1 MSFWPGEKLRYAETH
16 FKFKLPWSL
25 LYKPWPEIIFD
36 APFQFVPGVE
46 PTLWIVVR
54 DADRFPTTLKTAE
67 ILLKHTVNKDFN
79 YAFDNAT
86 GNARQQ
92 DIAISRDLNL
102 DVHEQMQ
109 FIPFPLGEVP
119 AGTYEAHC
127 KLTVEREGKTQTFE
141 RWNLPRLKQVPIRFK
156 VLNEFPPTAPGYVAG
171 EMHCHTHYSAD
182 HVEYGATP
190 AVLQQAAKAVGLD
203 FVSCTDHA
211 YDFAFTQED
220 YTKEAESP
228 VPRFQK
234 LREEIAAL
242 PRENEKGE
250 RMPLLLAGEEVSAGN
265 SKGEN
270 VHMTVLA
277 PDGYL
282 PGLGD
287 CGRYWLENRPTRSI
301 KQILNDT
308 EAHCFAAHPF
318 QQMGLL
324 EKFVFRRG
332 YWKPE
337 DLNIANKSAEKN
349 AKNFNNENASKK
361 HSIRGIQF
369 WNGIR
374 DEGFKLGREFWI
386 GELGKGNY
394 LLPIGGNDAHGDLN
408 DTTAVDLPLLSLK
421 HSRAH
426 IFGNV
431 RTVVKLDDNHTRRE
445 SRPTEL
451 GMTEPNGWDLSE
463 AKVQRR
469 KTKDEREACHPE
481 QSFSTNGRESIQF
494 HPKDPEQLD
503 ERRKTKDEREACHP
517 ELLDERRKTK
527 DERETCHPEPS
538 FSTNGRE
545 SIQFH
550 LKDPV
555 TLNEAFSGDNCYIT
569 DGPALWWERDRNGIT
584 FHARSNKETG
594 GGFRYIRIYG
604 RRMLSNGKLAPN
616 EEIVLGSLIAA
627 PDHADIPVAPFD
639 FAYVRAEC
647 ETATGKFA
655 LTSAA
660 QLLDQR
666 FKKTL

>member
-46 PTLWIVVR
+46 PYLWIVVR
-54 DADRFPTTLKTAE
+54 DADRFPTTIKNAE
-67 ILLKHTVNKDFN
+67 IVLKARVQDARSTQDAPQPDIVICKDMN
-79 YAFDNAT
+79 IEV
-86 GNARQQ
+86 R
-92 DIAISRDLNL
+92 
-102 DVHEQMQ
+102 EQMK
-109 FIPFPLGEVP
+109 FIPIALGKIP
-119 AGTYEAHC
+119 AGAYEAHC
-127 KLTVEREGKTQTFE
+127 KLTVERNGKSQTFE
-141 RWNLPRLKQVPIRFK
+141 RWNLPRLKPVPLRFK
-156 VLNEFPPTAPGYVAG
+156 VLNETPPIAPGYAAG

-190 AVLQQAAKAVGLD
+190 EVLQLAAKAVGLD
-203 FVSCTDHA
+203 FVNCTDHA

-220 YTKEAESP
+220 YTKEADSP

-242 PRENEKGE
+242 PVKDENGGD
-250 RMPLLLAGEEVSAGN
+250 MPLMLAGEEVSAGN

-277 PDGYL
+277 PEGYL

-301 KQILNDT
+301 KQILNMT

-337 DLNIANKSAEKN
+337 DLQLKN
-349 AKNFNNENASKK
+349 K
-361 HSIRGIQF
+361 HSIRGLQF

-386 GELGKGNY
+386 NELSKGNY

-408 DTTAVDLPLLSLK
+408 SMTAVDLPLISLK
-421 HSRAH
+421 HTRAH
-426 IFGNV
+426 TFGNV
-431 RTVVKLDDNHTRRE
+431 RTVVKLDERRE
-445 SRPTEL
+445 TRDES
-451 GMTEPNGWDLSE
+451 D
-463 AKVQRR
+463 AKQ
-469 KTKDEREACHPE
+469 EFP
-481 QSFSTNGRESIQF
+481 
-494 HPKDPEQLD
+494 L
-503 ERRKTKDEREACHP
+503 
-517 ELLDERRKTK
+517 
-527 DERETCHPEPS
+527 
-538 FSTNGRE
+538 
-545 SIQFH
+545 
-550 LKDPV
+550 
-555 TLNEAFSGDNCYIT
+555 TLADINAAFAADNCYIT
-569 DGPALWWERDRNGIT
+569 DGPALWWERNDNGIT

-604 RRMLSNGKLAPN
+604 RRIQPNGKLAP
-616 EEIVLGSLIAA
+616 EEEVMIGSQVAT
-627 PDHADIPVAPFD
+627 PDHADIPVATLG

-647 ETATGKFA
+647 ETATRKFA

-660 QLLDQR
+660 RIQ
-666 FKKTL
+666 

>member
-36 APFQFVPGVE
+36 APFQFVPRVE
-46 PTLWIVVR
+46 PYLWIVVR
-54 DADRFPTTLKTAE
+54 DADRFPTTIKNAE
-67 ILLKHTVNKDFN
+67 IVLK
-79 YAFDNAT
+79 
-86 GNARQQ
+86 ARVQ
-92 DIAISRDLNL
+92 DAQFQDAQSQDAARPDIVICKDLNIE
-102 DVHEQMQ
+102 VREQMK
-109 FIPFPLGEVP
+109 FIPIALGKIP
-119 AGTYEAHC
+119 AGAYEAHC
-127 KLTVEREGKTQTFE
+127 KLTIEREGKSQTFE
-141 RWNLPRLKQVPIRFK
+141 RWNLPRLKPVPLRFK
-156 VLNEFPPTAPGYVAG
+156 VLNETLPIAPGYAAG

-190 AVLQQAAKAVGLD
+190 EVLQLAAKAVGLD
-203 FVSCTDHA
+203 FVNCTDHA

-220 YTKEAESP
+220 YTKEADSP

-242 PRENEKGE
+242 PKKDENGGD
-250 RMPLLLAGEEVSAGN
+250 MPLMLAGEEVSAGN

-277 PDGYL
+277 PEGYL

-301 KQILNDT
+301 KQILNMT

-337 DLNIANKSAEKN
+337 DLQLKN
-349 AKNFNNENASKK
+349 K
-361 HSIRGIQF
+361 HSIRGLQF

-386 GELGKGNY
+386 NELGKGNY

-408 DTTAVDLPLLSLK
+408 SMTAVDLPLISLK
-421 HSRAH
+421 HTRAH
-426 IFGNV
+426 TFGNV
-431 RTVVKLDDNHTRRE
+431 RTVIKVGSRKSDKCEDRE
-445 SRPTEL
+445 SHPCLHGYDRDQHL
-451 GMTEPNGWDLSE
+451 G
-463 AKVQRR
+463 
-469 KTKDEREACHPE
+469 
-481 QSFSTNGRESIQF
+481 SIQVGSNAKQEF
-494 HPKDPEQLD
+494 PL
-503 ERRKTKDEREACHP
+503 
-517 ELLDERRKTK
+517 
-527 DERETCHPEPS
+527 
-538 FSTNGRE
+538 
-545 SIQFH
+545 
-550 LKDPV
+550 
-555 TLNEAFSGDNCYIT
+555 TLADINAAFAADNCYIT
-569 DGPALWWERDRNGIT
+569 DGPALWWERNDNGIT

-604 RRMLSNGKLAPN
+604 RRIQPNGKLAP
-616 EEIVLGSLIAA
+616 EEEVMIGSLVAA
-627 PDHADIPVAPFD
+627 PDHADIPVATLG

-647 ETATGKFA
+647 ETATRKFA

-660 QLLDQR
+660 RIQ
-666 FKKTL
+666 

>member
-1 MSFWPGEKLRYAETH
+1 MSFLPGEKLRYAETH

-46 PTLWIVVR
+46 PMLWIVVR
-54 DADRFPTTLKTAE
+54 DADHFPTTLKTAE
-67 ILLKHTVNKDFN
+67 ITLKHVSSTSELNVIPASEIHVIPAPEPEPN
-79 YAFDNAT
+79 DNVIADPIRHLSAT
-86 GNARQQ
+86 IQHG
-92 DIAISRDLNL
+92 IISKDLNIE
-102 DVHEQMQ
+102 VHEQMK
-109 FIPFPLGEVP
+109 FIPIALGKIP

-127 KLTVEREGKTQTFE
+127 KLTVERNGKTQTFE
-141 RWNLPRLKQVPIRFK
+141 RWNLPRLKPVPLRFK
-156 VLNEFPPTAPGYVAG
+156 VLNEELPIAPGYAAG
-171 EMHCHTHYSAD
+171 EMHCHTYYSAD

-190 AVLQQAAKAVGLD
+190 EVLQQAAKAVGLD

-220 YTKEAESP
+220 FTKEAESP

-242 PRENEKGE
+242 PKTDENGD
-250 RMPLLLAGEEVSAGN
+250 RLPLLIAGEEVSAGN

-270 VHMTVLA
+270 VHMTVLG
-277 PDGYL
+277 PEGYL

-287 CGRYWLENRPTRSI
+287 CGRYWLENKPTRSI
-301 KQILNDT
+301 KQILSMT

-337 DLNIANKSAEKN
+337 DLNIPNERAGKG
-349 AKNFNNENASKK
+349 AKKTHA
-361 HSIRGIQF
+361 IRGLQF

-386 GELGKGNY
+386 NELGKGNC

-408 DTTAVDLPLLSLK
+408 SMTAVDLPLISLK
-421 HSRAH
+421 HTRAH
-426 IFGNV
+426 TFGKV
-431 RTVVKLDDNHTRRE
+431 RTVVKLDERRE
-445 SRPTEL
+445 TR
-451 GMTEPNGWDLSE
+451 
-463 AKVQRR
+463 
-469 KTKDEREACHPE
+469 DESGSTTMCHPE
-481 QSFSTNGRESIQF
+481 QSEGSS
-494 HPKDPEQLD
+494 KVSLSLD
-503 ERRKTKDEREACHP
+503 AI
-517 ELLDERRKTK
+517 
-527 DERETCHPEPS
+527 
-538 FSTNGRE
+538 NA
-545 SIQFH
+545 
-550 LKDPV
+550 
-555 TLNEAFSGDNCYIT
+555 AFTADNCYIT
-569 DGPALWWERDRNGIT
+569 DGPALWWERSDKELSKEIT
-584 FHARSNKETG
+584 FHARSNKEMG

-604 RRMLSNGKLAPN
+604 RRELPNGKLAPT
-616 EEIVLGSLIAA
+616 EEIMLGSLIAA
-627 PDHADIPVAPFD
+627 PDHADIPVATFG

-660 QLLDQR
+660 QI
-666 FKKTL
+666 F

>member
-1 MSFWPGEKLRYAETH
+1 MSFLPGEKLRYAETH

-46 PTLWIVVR
+46 PMLWIVVR
-54 DADRFPTTLKTAE
+54 DADRFPTTIKTVE
-67 ILLKHTVNKDFN
+67 IRLSNVIPAGTLLESNATENAARQPDVVINKD
-79 YAFDNAT
+79 
-86 GNARQQ
+86 
-92 DIAISRDLNL
+92 LNTE
-102 DVHEQMQ
+102 VQEQMR
-109 FIPFPLGEVP
+109 FIPLALGKIP
-119 AGTYEAHC
+119 AGTYKAHC
-127 KLTVEREGKTQTFE
+127 KLTIERKGKTQTFE
-141 RWNLPRLKQVPIRFK
+141 RWNLPRLKPVPLRFK
-156 VLNEFPPTAPGYVAG
+156 VLSEALPIAPGYAAG

-190 AVLQQAAKAVGLD
+190 EVLQQAAKAVGLD

-220 YTKEAESP
+220 FTKEANSP

-242 PRENEKGE
+242 PSTDENGN
-250 RMPLLLAGEEVSAGN
+250 RLPLMIAGEEVSAGN

-270 VHMTVLA
+270 VHMTVLG
-277 PDGYL
+277 PEGYL

-301 KQILNDT
+301 KQILNMT

-337 DLNIANKSAEKN
+337 DLNLSG
-349 AKNFNNENASKK
+349 K
-361 HSIRGIQF
+361 HAIRGIQF

-386 GELGKGNY
+386 NELGKGNY

-408 DTTAVDLPLLSLK
+408 SMTAVNLPLISLK
-421 HSRAH
+421 HTRAH
-426 IFGNV
+426 TFGNV
-431 RTVVKLDDNHTRRE
+431 RTVVRI
-445 SRPTEL
+445 
-451 GMTEPNGWDLSE
+451 
-463 AKVQRR
+463 
-469 KTKDEREACHPE
+469 DER
-481 QSFSTNGRESIQF
+481 G
-494 HPKDPEQLD
+494 
-503 ERRKTKDEREACHP
+503 
-517 ELLDERRKTK
+517 
-527 DERETCHPEPS
+527 ETLAS
-538 FSTNGRE
+538 
-545 SIQFH
+545 
-550 LKDPV
+550 
-555 TLNEAFSGDNCYIT
+555 LNAAFSGDNCYVT
-569 DGPALWWERDRNGIT
+569 DGPALWWERSDKEKSKEIT
-584 FHARSNKETG
+584 FHARSNKEMG

-604 RRMLSNGKLAPN
+604 RRELPNGKLAVE
-616 EEIVLGSLIAA
+616 EEIMLGSLIAA
-627 PDHADIPVAPFD
+627 PDHADIPVATFG

-647 ETATGKFA
+647 ETATGRFA

-660 QLLDQR
+660 RVQQ
-666 FKKTL
+666 

>member
-46 PTLWIVVR
+46 PYLWIVVR
-54 DADRFPTTLKTAE
+54 DADHFPTTIKNAEIVLKTR
-67 ILLKHTVNKDFN
+67 TQ
-79 YAFDNAT
+79 NAQ
-86 GNARQQ
+86 ALDLQLQ
-92 DIAISRDLNL
+92 DAPQPDIVIRKDLNTE
-102 DVHEQMQ
+102 VREQMK
-109 FIPFPLGEVP
+109 FIPLALGKIP

-127 KLTVEREGKTQTFE
+127 KLTIERNGKTQTFE
-141 RWNLPRLKQVPIRFK
+141 RWNLPRLKPVPLRFK
-156 VLNEFPPTAPGYVAG
+156 ILNEMPPIAPGYAAG

-190 AVLQQAAKAVGLD
+190 EVLQLAAKAVGLD
-203 FVSCTDHA
+203 FVNCTDHA

-220 YTKEAESP
+220 YTKEADSP

-234 LREEIAAL
+234 LREEIASL
-242 PRENEKGE
+242 PVKDENGND
-250 RMPLLLAGEEVSAGN
+250 MPLMLAGEEVSVGN

-277 PDGYL
+277 PEGYL

-301 KQILNDT
+301 KQILNMT

-318 QQMGLL
+318 QQMGML

-337 DLNIANKSAEKN
+337 DLQQKN
-349 AKNFNNENASKK
+349 K
-361 HSIRGIQF
+361 HSIRGLQF
-369 WNGIR
+369 WNGSR

-386 GELGKGNY
+386 NELGKGNY

-408 DTTAVDLPLLSLK
+408 SMTAVDLPLISLK
-421 HSRAH
+421 YTRAH
-426 IFGNV
+426 TFGNV
-431 RTVVKLDDNHTRRE
+431 RTVIKLDE
-445 SRPTEL
+445 SGAKQKP
-451 GMTEPNGWDLSE
+451 PLSL
-463 AKVQRR
+463 A
-469 KTKDEREACHPE
+469 AI
-481 QSFSTNGRESIQF
+481 N
-494 HPKDPEQLD
+494 
-503 ERRKTKDEREACHP
+503 A
-517 ELLDERRKTK
+517 
-527 DERETCHPEPS
+527 
-538 FSTNGRE
+538 
-545 SIQFH
+545 
-550 LKDPV
+550 
-555 TLNEAFSGDNCYIT
+555 AFAADNCYIT
-569 DGPALWWERDRNGIT
+569 DGPALWWERDHNGIT

-594 GGFRYIRIYG
+594 GGFRYVRIYG
-604 RRMLSNGKLAPN
+604 RRIQSNGKLAP
-616 EEIVLGSLIAA
+616 EEEVMIGSQVAT
-627 PDHADIPVAPFD
+627 PDHADISVATLG

-660 QLLDQR
+660 QLR
-666 FKKTL
+666 

>member
-67 ILLKHTVNKDFN
+67 ILLKHTVGNDFN
-79 YAFDNAT
+79 YAFDNAAEKT
-86 GNARQQ
+86 LQQ

-102 DVHEQMQ
+102 EVREQMQ

-141 RWNLPRLKQVPIRFK
+141 RWNLPRLKQAPLRFK

-220 YTKEAESP
+220 YTKEAQSP

-234 LREEIAAL
+234 LREEIATL

-308 EAHCFAAHPF
+308 DAHCFAAHPF

-349 AKNFNNENASKK
+349 AKDFNNESATKK

-386 GELGKGNY
+386 NELGKGNY

-431 RTVVKLDDNHTRRE
+431 RTVIRVGSWKLEVGSDAKQE
-445 SRPTEL
+445 SPLMRHPRPTGGDPHNDSAL
-451 GMTEPNGWDLSE
+451 PHSMSSRTPFRDHLTHTLS
-463 AKVQRR
+463 
-469 KTKDEREACHPE
+469 
-481 QSFSTNGRESIQF
+481 
-494 HPKDPEQLD
+494 LD
-503 ERRKTKDEREACHP
+503 V
-517 ELLDERRKTK
+517 
-527 DERETCHPEPS
+527 
-538 FSTNGRE
+538 
-545 SIQFH
+545 I
-550 LKDPV
+550 
-555 TLNEAFSGDNCYIT
+555 NEAFAADNCYIT
-569 DGPALWWERDRNGIT
+569 DGPALWWELSGKDIL

-604 RRMLSNGKLAPN
+604 RRMLSNGKLAPD

-627 PDHADIPVAPFD
+627 PDHADIPVATFD

-660 QLLDQR
+660 RLR
-666 FKKTL
+666 

>member
-1 MSFWPGEKLRYAETH
+1 MSFLPGEKLRYAETH

-54 DADRFPTTLKTAE
+54 DADRFPTTLKNAE
-67 ILLKHTVNKDFN
+67 IVLKSAVDECCGTYFE
-79 YAFDNAT
+79 
-86 GNARQQ
+86 NARAQEAQTRDARFQ
-92 DIAISRDLNL
+92 DAHKPRITICKELNIE
-102 DVHEQMQ
+102 VREQMR
-109 FIPFPLGEVP
+109 FIPLALGKIP
-119 AGTYEAHC
+119 AGSYEAHC
-127 KLTVEREGKTQTFE
+127 KLTVERDGKTQTFE
-141 RWNLPRLKQVPIRFK
+141 RWNLPRLKPVPLRFK
-156 VLNEFPPTAPGYVAG
+156 VLNEKPPIAPGYAAG

-190 AVLQQAAKAVGLD
+190 EVLQQAAKAVGLD

-220 YTKEAESP
+220 YTKEAVSP

-234 LREEIAAL
+234 LSEEIAAL
-242 PRENEKGE
+242 PEKDENGGD
-250 RMPLLLAGEEVSAGN
+250 MPLMIAGEEVSAGN

-270 VHMTVLA
+270 VHMTVLG
-277 PDGYL
+277 PEGYL

-301 KQILNDT
+301 KQILNMT

-337 DLNIANKSAEKN
+337 DLNIKG
-349 AKNFNNENASKK
+349 K
-361 HSIRGIQF
+361 HPIRGLQF

-386 GELGKGNY
+386 NELGKGNY

-408 DTTAVDLPLLSLK
+408 GMTAVSLPLFSLK
-421 HSRAH
+421 HTRAH
-426 IFGNV
+426 TFGNV
-431 RTVVKLDDNHTRRE
+431 RTVVKLDK
-445 SRPTEL
+445 S
-451 GMTEPNGWDLSE
+451 G
-463 AKVQRR
+463 
-469 KTKDEREACHPE
+469 
-481 QSFSTNGRESIQF
+481 ST
-494 HPKDPEQLD
+494 
-503 ERRKTKDEREACHP
+503 
-517 ELLDERRKTK
+517 
-527 DERETCHPEPS
+527 
-538 FSTNGRE
+538 
-545 SIQFH
+545 
-550 LKDPV
+550 
-555 TLNEAFSGDNCYIT
+555 TLADINAAFAADNCYIT
-569 DGPALWWERDRNGIT
+569 DGPALWWERTGKEIT
-584 FHARSNKETG
+584 FHARSNKEMG
-594 GGFRYIRIYG
+594 GGFRYIRIFG
-604 RRMLSNGKLAPN
+604 RRELPNGKLAPT
-616 EEIVLGSLIAA
+616 EEIMLGSLVAA
-627 PDHADIPVAPFD
+627 PDHADIPVTTFG

-660 QLLDQR
+660 QLL
-666 FKKTL
+666 

>member
-1 MSFWPGEKLRYAETH
+1 MSFLPGEKLRYAETH

-46 PTLWIVVR
+46 PMLWIVVR
-54 DADRFPTTLKTAE
+54 DADHFPTTLKNAE
-67 ILLKHTVNKDFN
+67 IVLKSAVDECCGTYFE
-79 YAFDNAT
+79 
-86 GNARQQ
+86 NAREQNSQLQDAQPQDSQTQNAQQ
-92 DIAISRDLNL
+92 SGIVIHKDLNIE
-102 DVHEQMQ
+102 VHEQMK
-109 FIPFPLGEVP
+109 FIPIALGKIP

-127 KLTVEREGKTQTFE
+127 KLTVERNGKTQTFE
-141 RWNLPRLKQVPIRFK
+141 RWNLPRLKPVPLRFK
-156 VLNEFPPTAPGYVAG
+156 VLNEELPIAPGYAAG

-190 AVLQQAAKAVGLD
+190 EVLQQAAKAVGLD

-220 YTKEAESP
+220 FTKEADSP

-242 PRENEKGE
+242 PTTDENGN
-250 RMPLLLAGEEVSAGN
+250 RLPLMIAGEEVSAGN

-270 VHMTVLA
+270 VHMTVLG
-277 PDGYL
+277 PEGYL

-301 KQILNDT
+301 KQILNMT

-337 DLNIANKSAEKN
+337 DLNIPNERADKG
-349 AKNFNNENASKK
+349 AKKTHA
-361 HSIRGIQF
+361 IRGLQF

-386 GELGKGNY
+386 NELGKGNY

-408 DTTAVDLPLLSLK
+408 SMTAVSMPLFSLK
-421 HSRAH
+421 HTRAH

-431 RTVVKLDDNHTRRE
+431 RTVIKVGSRKLE
-445 SRPTEL
+445 V
-451 GMTEPNGWDLSE
+451 GSE
-463 AKVQRR
+463 AKQ
-469 KTKDEREACHPE
+469 
-481 QSFSTNGRESIQF
+481 ES
-494 HPKDPEQLD
+494 PLSLD
-503 ERRKTKDEREACHP
+503 VINA
-517 ELLDERRKTK
+517 
-527 DERETCHPEPS
+527 
-538 FSTNGRE
+538 
-545 SIQFH
+545 
-550 LKDPV
+550 
-555 TLNEAFSGDNCYIT
+555 AFAADNCYIT
-569 DGPALWWERDRNGIT
+569 DGPALWWERSGKEII
-584 FHARSNKETG
+584 FHARSNKEMG

-604 RRMLSNGKLAPN
+604 RREFPNGKLAPT
-616 EEIVLGSLIAA
+616 EEIMLGSLIAT
-627 PDHADIPVAPFD
+627 PDHADIPVATFG

-660 QLLDQR
+660 QLL
-666 FKKTL
+666 

>member
-36 APFQFVPGVE
+36 APFQFVPRVE
-46 PTLWIVVR
+46 PYLWIVVR
-54 DADRFPTTLKTAE
+54 DADRFPTTIKNAE
-67 ILLKHTVNKDFN
+67 IVLKARVQDAQSTQDAPQPDIVICKDMN
-79 YAFDNAT
+79 IEV
-86 GNARQQ
+86 R
-92 DIAISRDLNL
+92 
-102 DVHEQMQ
+102 EQMK
-109 FIPFPLGEVP
+109 FVPLALGKIP
-119 AGTYEAHC
+119 AGAYEAHC
-127 KLTVEREGKTQTFE
+127 KLTVERNGKTQTFE
-141 RWNLPRLKQVPIRFK
+141 RWNLPRLKPVPLRFK
-156 VLNEFPPTAPGYVAG
+156 ILNEMPPIAPGYAAG

-190 AVLQQAAKAVGLD
+190 EVLQLAAKAVGLD
-203 FVSCTDHA
+203 FVNCTDHA

-220 YTKEAESP
+220 YTKEADSP

-242 PRENEKGE
+242 PVKDENGGD
-250 RMPLLLAGEEVSAGN
+250 MPLMLAGEEVSAGN

-277 PDGYL
+277 PEGYL

-301 KQILNDT
+301 KQILNMT

-337 DLNIANKSAEKN
+337 DLQQKN
-349 AKNFNNENASKK
+349 K
-361 HSIRGIQF
+361 HSIRGLQF

-386 GELGKGNY
+386 NELGKGNY

-408 DTTAVDLPLLSLK
+408 SMTAVNLPLISLK
-421 HSRAH
+421 HTRAH
-426 IFGNV
+426 TFGNV
-431 RTVVKLDDNHTRRE
+431 RTVVKLDERTGEALQTRDE
-445 SRPTEL
+445 S
-451 GMTEPNGWDLSE
+451 D
-463 AKVQRR
+463 AKQ
-469 KTKDEREACHPE
+469 EFP
-481 QSFSTNGRESIQF
+481 
-494 HPKDPEQLD
+494 L
-503 ERRKTKDEREACHP
+503 
-517 ELLDERRKTK
+517 
-527 DERETCHPEPS
+527 
-538 FSTNGRE
+538 
-545 SIQFH
+545 
-550 LKDPV
+550 
-555 TLNEAFSGDNCYIT
+555 TLADINAAFAADNCYIT
-569 DGPALWWERDRNGIT
+569 DGPALWWERNDNGIT

-604 RRMLSNGKLAPN
+604 RRIQPNGKFAP
-616 EEIVLGSLIAA
+616 EEEVMIGSLVAA
-627 PDHADIPVAPFD
+627 PDHADIPVATLG

-660 QLLDQR
+660 QLL
-666 FKKTL
+666 

>member
-25 LYKPWPEIIFD
+25 LFKPWPEIIFD

-54 DADRFPTTLKTAE
+54 DADRFPTTIKNAE
-67 ILLKHTVNKDFN
+67 ISLTRHCTSCMTA
-79 YAFDNAT
+79 AFCQCVSKLPRCQNLHVIPAPEPEPRWRIESAMT
-86 GNARQQ
+86 ECN
-92 DIAISRDLNL
+92 ISIHKDLNI

-109 FIPFPLGEVP
+109 FIPFPLGEIP
-119 AGTYEAHC
+119 AGSYEAHC

-141 RWNLPRLKQVPIRFK
+141 RWNLPRLKPVPLRFK

-270 VHMTVLA
+270 VHVTVLA

-287 CGRYWLENRPTRSI
+287 CGRYWFDNKPTRSI

-337 DLNIANKSAEKN
+337 DLNIANKSAEK
-349 AKNFNNENASKK
+349 K

-386 GELGKGNY
+386 NELGKGNY

-408 DTTAVDLPLLSLK
+408 GMTAVDLPLISLK
-421 HSRAH
+421 HTRAH
-426 IFGNV
+426 TFGKV
-431 RTVVKLDDNHTRRE
+431 RTVVKIMDPIEALPLQGDNSALCHPE
-445 SRPTEL
+445 ASVI
-451 GMTEPNGWDLSE
+451 LSE
-463 AKVQRR
+463 AIYETSDFSRIVELGSK
-469 KTKDEREACHPE
+469 E
-481 QSFSTNGRESIQF
+481 QNPVPLDSTI
-494 HPKDPEQLD
+494 
-503 ERRKTKDEREACHP
+503 
-517 ELLDERRKTK
+517 
-527 DERETCHPEPS
+527 
-538 FSTNGRE
+538 
-545 SIQFH
+545 
-550 LKDPV
+550 
-555 TLNEAFSGDNCYIT
+555 LNAAFSGDNCYIT
-569 DGPALWWERDRNGIT
+569 DGPALWWERSNKESSSEIT
-584 FHARSNKETG
+584 FHARSNKEMG

-604 RRMLSNGKLAPN
+604 RRELPNGKLAPE
-616 EEIVLGSLIAA
+616 EEIMLGSLIAA
-627 PDHADIPVAPFD
+627 PNHADIPVASFG

-647 ETATGKFA
+647 ETATGRFA

-660 QLLDQR
+660 R
-666 FKKTL
+666 IR

>member
-1 MSFWPGEKLRYAETH
+1 MSFLPGEKLRYAETH

-46 PTLWIVVR
+46 PMLWIVVR
-54 DADRFPTTLKTAE
+54 DADRFPTTIKTVE
-67 ILLKHTVNKDFN
+67 IRLSNVIPAGTLLESNATENAARQPDVVINKD
-79 YAFDNAT
+79 
-86 GNARQQ
+86 
-92 DIAISRDLNL
+92 LNTE
-102 DVHEQMQ
+102 VQEQMR
-109 FIPFPLGEVP
+109 FIPLALGKIP

-127 KLTVEREGKTQTFE
+127 KLTIERKGKTQTFE
-141 RWNLPRLKQVPIRFK
+141 RWNLPRLKPVPLRFK
-156 VLNEFPPTAPGYVAG
+156 VLSEALPIAPGYAAG

-190 AVLQQAAKAVGLD
+190 EVLQQAAKAVGLD

-220 YTKEAESP
+220 FTKEANSP

-242 PRENEKGE
+242 PSTDENGN
-250 RMPLLLAGEEVSAGN
+250 RLPLMIAGEEVSAGN

-270 VHMTVLA
+270 VHMTVLG
-277 PDGYL
+277 PEGYL

-301 KQILNDT
+301 KQILNMT

-337 DLNIANKSAEKN
+337 DLNLSG
-349 AKNFNNENASKK
+349 K
-361 HSIRGIQF
+361 HAIRGIQF

-386 GELGKGNY
+386 NELGKGNY

-408 DTTAVDLPLLSLK
+408 SMTAVNLPLISLK
-421 HSRAH
+421 HTRAH
-426 IFGNV
+426 TFGNV
-431 RTVVKLDDNHTRRE
+431 RTVVRI
-445 SRPTEL
+445 
-451 GMTEPNGWDLSE
+451 
-463 AKVQRR
+463 
-469 KTKDEREACHPE
+469 DER
-481 QSFSTNGRESIQF
+481 G
-494 HPKDPEQLD
+494 
-503 ERRKTKDEREACHP
+503 
-517 ELLDERRKTK
+517 
-527 DERETCHPEPS
+527 ETLAS
-538 FSTNGRE
+538 
-545 SIQFH
+545 
-550 LKDPV
+550 
-555 TLNEAFSGDNCYIT
+555 LNAAFSGDNCYVT
-569 DGPALWWERDRNGIT
+569 DGPALWWERSDKEKSKEIT
-584 FHARSNKETG
+584 FHARSNKEMG

-604 RRMLSNGKLAPN
+604 RRELPNGKLAVE
-616 EEIVLGSLIAA
+616 EEIMLGSLIAA
-627 PDHADIPVAPFD
+627 PDHADIPVATFG

-647 ETATGKFA
+647 ETATGRFA

-660 QLLDQR
+660 RVQQ
-666 FKKTL
+666 

>member
-1 MSFWPGEKLRYAETH
+1 MSFLPGEKLRYAETH

-46 PTLWIVVR
+46 PMLWIVVR
-54 DADRFPTTLKTAE
+54 DADHFPTTLKNAE
-67 ILLKHTVNKDFN
+67 IVLKSAVDECCGTYFE
-79 YAFDNAT
+79 
-86 GNARQQ
+86 NAREQNSQLQDAQPQDSQTQNAQQ
-92 DIAISRDLNL
+92 SGIVIHKDLNIE
-102 DVHEQMQ
+102 VHEQMK
-109 FIPFPLGEVP
+109 FIPIALGKIP

-127 KLTVEREGKTQTFE
+127 KLTVERNGKTQTFE
-141 RWNLPRLKQVPIRFK
+141 RWNLPRLKPVPLRFK
-156 VLNEFPPTAPGYVAG
+156 VLNEELPIAPGYAAG

-190 AVLQQAAKAVGLD
+190 EVLQQAAKAVGLD

-220 YTKEAESP
+220 FTKEADSP

-242 PRENEKGE
+242 PTTDENGN
-250 RMPLLLAGEEVSAGN
+250 RLPLMIAGEEVSAGN

-270 VHMTVLA
+270 VHMTVLG
-277 PDGYL
+277 PEGYL

-301 KQILNDT
+301 KQILNMT

-337 DLNIANKSAEKN
+337 DLNIPNERADKG
-349 AKNFNNENASKK
+349 AKKTHA
-361 HSIRGIQF
+361 IRGLQF

-386 GELGKGNY
+386 NELGKGNY

-408 DTTAVDLPLLSLK
+408 SMTAVSMPLLSLK
-421 HSRAH
+421 HTRAH
-426 IFGNV
+426 TFGKV
-431 RTVVKLDDNHTRRE
+431 RTVIKVGSRKLE
-445 SRPTEL
+445 V
-451 GMTEPNGWDLSE
+451 GSE
-463 AKVQRR
+463 AKQ
-469 KTKDEREACHPE
+469 
-481 QSFSTNGRESIQF
+481 ES
-494 HPKDPEQLD
+494 PLSLD
-503 ERRKTKDEREACHP
+503 VINA
-517 ELLDERRKTK
+517 
-527 DERETCHPEPS
+527 
-538 FSTNGRE
+538 
-545 SIQFH
+545 
-550 LKDPV
+550 
-555 TLNEAFSGDNCYIT
+555 AFAADNCYIT
-569 DGPALWWERDRNGIT
+569 DGPALWWERSGKEII
-584 FHARSNKETG
+584 FHARSNKEMG

-604 RRMLSNGKLAPN
+604 RREFPNGKLAPT
-616 EEIVLGSLIAA
+616 EEIMLGSLIAT
-627 PDHADIPVAPFD
+627 PDHADIPVATFG

-660 QLLDQR
+660 QLL
-666 FKKTL
+666 

>member
-46 PTLWIVVR
+46 PYLWIVVR
-54 DADRFPTTLKTAE
+54 DADHFPTTIKSAEIVLKTR
-67 ILLKHTVNKDFN
+67 TQ
-79 YAFDNAT
+79 NA
-86 GNARQQ
+86 QQ
-92 DIAISRDLNL
+92 DALLLQDVQQTQDVPQSNIIICKELNIE
-102 DVHEQMQ
+102 VREQMR
-109 FIPFPLGEVP
+109 FIPLALGKIP
-119 AGTYEAHC
+119 TGAYEAHC
-127 KLTVEREGKTQTFE
+127 KLTVEREGKSQTFE
-141 RWNLPRLKQVPIRFK
+141 RWYLPRLKPVPLRFK
-156 VLNEFPPTAPGYVAG
+156 VLNEMPPIAPGYAAG

-190 AVLQQAAKAVGLD
+190 EVLQLAAKAVGLD
-203 FVSCTDHA
+203 FVNCTDHA

-220 YTKEAESP
+220 YTKEADSP

-242 PRENEKGE
+242 PKKDENGND
-250 RMPLLLAGEEVSAGN
+250 MPLMLAGEEVSAGN

-277 PDGYL
+277 PEGYL

-301 KQILNDT
+301 KQILNMT

-318 QQMGLL
+318 QQMGML

-337 DLNIANKSAEKN
+337 DLQLKN
-349 AKNFNNENASKK
+349 K
-361 HSIRGIQF
+361 HSIRGLQF

-386 GELGKGNY
+386 NELGNGNY

-408 DTTAVDLPLLSLK
+408 SMTAVDLPLISLK
-421 HSRAH
+421 HTRAH
-426 IFGNV
+426 TFGNV
-431 RTVVKLDDNHTRRE
+431 RTVIKLDDNCIRRE
-445 SRPTEL
+445 PRPTQL
-451 GMTEPNGWDLSE
+451 GMTEPNSWDLSE

-469 KTKDEREACHPE
+469 ETRDESGSTTMCHPE
-481 QSFSTNGRESIQF
+481 QSEGSS
-494 HPKDPEQLD
+494 KVSL
-503 ERRKTKDEREACHP
+503 
-517 ELLDERRKTK
+517 
-527 DERETCHPEPS
+527 
-538 FSTNGRE
+538 
-545 SIQFH
+545 
-550 LKDPV
+550 
-555 TLNEAFSGDNCYIT
+555 TLADINAAFAADNCYIT
-569 DGPALWWERDRNGIT
+569 DGPALWWERDNNGIT
-584 FHARSNKETG
+584 FHACSNKETG
-594 GGFRYIRIYG
+594 GGFRYVRIYG
-604 RRMLSNGKLAPN
+604 RRIQPNGKLAP
-616 EEIVLGSLIAA
+616 EEEVMIGSQVAT
-627 PDHADIPVAPFD
+627 PDHADIPVATLG

-660 QLLDQR
+660 QLL
-666 FKKTL
+666 